1 VPILALIGLAAVLD
15 STRLGTK
22 SLFLDEAVSFA
33 LARSPLSGLFHTL
46 VGGEANQ
53 GLYYL
58 ILHFWLLFG
67 HGETWMRLLSVI
79 PAVATVPVIWKLTDG
94 LFGSRQAT
102 LASLLLVLSGFFVSF
117 AQEARGYS
125 LVVFLITASMYLF
138 VQAVRKPSALR
149 WVGYV
154 LISTL
159 AIYTHFFAAIVLLA
173 QALSLPF
180 LRGQRVRRKDIFWSF
195 ASIAALS
202 SPLALFV
209 MTENKGQLSWLHR
222 PSLSALVEAAR
233 QLAGGRLLLLVFAA
247 AVIAALV
254 WAFDEWRGGRLT
266 SGAGWSLALV
276 LSWLA
281 TPVLVSFSVSLVI
294 QPVFHPRYLVVSLPA
309 LIILVSVGVFGLRW
323 QWMRVLLVIALVGLS
338 AHGVFVRLAVQ
349 SQEDWRGATG
359 LVVQRA
365 KSGDEIMFL
374 APYVITPFSYYVET
388 SPLAER
394 VLAPLY
400 PSIPW
405 NQFGKGCCAGI
416 PPGTMSMLLHP
427 SPDERL
433 WLILSHEQSTPGDS
447 LTTALAQKAI
457 RGAWTVQ
464 MTFRFRG
471 IQIELLRATR

>member
-1 VPILALIGLAAVLD
+1 MTEAAAHPRSATVAGPSGAVRTGWSERFLARPLVPILALTGLAAVLD

-209 MTENKGQLSWLHR
+209 MTENKGHS
-222 PSLSALVEAAR
+222 
-233 QLAGGRLLLLVFAA
+233 
-247 AVIAALV
+247 
-254 WAFDEWRGGRLT
+254 
-266 SGAGWSLALV
+266 
-276 LSWLA
+276 
-281 TPVLVSFSVSLVI
+281 
-294 QPVFHPRYLVVSLPA
+294 
-309 LIILVSVGVFGLRW
+309 
-323 QWMRVLLVIALVGLS
+323 
-338 AHGVFVRLAVQ
+338 
-349 SQEDWRGATG
+349 
-359 LVVQRA
+359 
-365 KSGDEIMFL
+365 
-374 APYVITPFSYYVET
+374 
-388 SPLAER
+388 
-394 VLAPLY
+394 
-400 PSIPW
+400 
-405 NQFGKGCCAGI
+405 
-416 PPGTMSMLLHP
+416 
-427 SPDERL
+427 
-433 WLILSHEQSTPGDS
+433 
-447 LTTALAQKAI
+447 
-457 RGAWTVQ
+457 
-464 MTFRFRG
+464 
-471 IQIELLRATR
+471 